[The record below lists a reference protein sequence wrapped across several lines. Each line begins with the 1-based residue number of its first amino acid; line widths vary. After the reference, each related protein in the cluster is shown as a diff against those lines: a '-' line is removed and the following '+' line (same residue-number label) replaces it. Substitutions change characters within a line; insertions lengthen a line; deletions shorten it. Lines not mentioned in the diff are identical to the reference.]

1 MKEITIAGKT
11 REEAVT
17 KASVELNVPIENL
30 KIEVLEESQKGLFGF
45 IGKKECRI
53 HATVIKNSPEE
64 TDIPVSDADQ
74 EKEDIKSTRNCLW

>member
-30 KIEVLEESQKGLFGF
+30 KIEVLE
-45 IGKKECRI
+45 KKKKDVCHI
-53 HATVIKNSPEE
+53 ATF
-64 TDIPVSDADQ
+64 
-74 EKEDIKSTRNCLW
+74 